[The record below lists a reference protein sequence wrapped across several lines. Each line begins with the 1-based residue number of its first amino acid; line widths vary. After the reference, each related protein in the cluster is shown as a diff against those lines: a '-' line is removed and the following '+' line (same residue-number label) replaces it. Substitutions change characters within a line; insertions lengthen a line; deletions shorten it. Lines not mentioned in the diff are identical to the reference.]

1 MEKVEKVVT
10 KWRLTKVRTFFR
22 NWATRVK
29 EEEAVK
35 IEMKTFLIEIKKTK
49 RKKRLTAF
57 EQARRKQRAAELEA
71 SQAERRSLRR
81 PRREE
86 YCVLARPRKAHGG
99 VKPSAKNNG
108 TELGAG
114 SRCCGRDPPNVRAAK
129 RIEAKAR
136 AQEVEKETKSFKNKA
151 KNAKAKVSAYFIC
164 SGQKTSGIGISG
176 TPFQFAPRKKKA
188 SYVGKRVAVFDIST
202 SKTKF
207 RNFTNVNGKR

>member
-1 MEKVEKVVT
+1 M
-10 KWRLTKVRTFFR
+10 
-22 NWATRVK
+22 
-29 EEEAVK
+29 
-35 IEMKTFLIEIKKTK
+35 
-49 RKKRLTAF
+49 
-57 EQARRKQRAAELEA
+57 
-71 SQAERRSLRR
+71 
-81 PRREE
+81 
-86 YCVLARPRKAHGG
+86 LARPRKAHGG

-151 KNAKAKVSAYFIC
+151 KNAKAKASAYFIC